1 MLNKKCRP
9 DLLRLNPRKTRR
21 WGHSSIHPSISARGT
36 RPSSLS
42 FLPSHFKSLKIV
54 VRRIKQQTLLFRE
67 KRWARGG
74 ERENFD
80 CVVRIIGSVCALLNL
95 GFCFR
100 PLRPFPIVTRGSTM
114 PFCVAECWERRRSP
128 PIGLDVIGHRSMTRP
143 RPNWFSNFP
152 VQPVNWKVIITSR
165 YLHSAPTLFW
175 LSWLVDHAMR
185 SDVRSRTLRYPL
197 HVASSFP
204 SVRIIDIGGGG
215 ERKDL
220 QYSYTNWREKEEC
233 WEFQFK
239 RGRVFGVSPRFKYL
253 APLWLI
259 SPLSHVQLHT
269 LFYQHIQ
276 CT

>member
-1 MLNKKCRP
+1 M
-9 DLLRLNPRKTRR
+9 
-21 WGHSSIHPSISARGT
+21 
-36 RPSSLS
+36 
-42 FLPSHFKSLKIV
+42 
-54 VRRIKQQTLLFRE
+54 
-67 KRWARGG
+67 RGG

-80 CVVRIIGSVCALLNL
+80 CVVRIIGSVCAVLNL

-165 YLHSAPTLFW
+165 YLHSAPSLFW

-204 SVRIIDIGGGG
+204 SVRIIDIGGG